1 MVLKESEQEL
11 LQALERTVDQ
21 KRRELAEMRK
31 DGTAET
37 GETYEVEMEQLL
49 RVIADLDGSVKS
61 LVARL

>member
-11 LQALERTVDQ
+11 LLALKRTVDL

-49 RVIADLDGSVKS
+49 RVIADLDQNLRRISGI
-61 LVARL
+61 